1 MSRTALAIIALVL
14 AASALQSVQSEA
26 AGRGGRE
33 QNDVAYC
40 NWFRQ
45 QAMNTGDEYW
55 WYRYRSCLRGW

>member
-1 MSRTALAIIALVL
+1 MTRTALVLTALVL
-14 AASALQSVQSEA
+14 AATALQSLESEA
-26 AGRGGRE
+26 GGRGRE

-55 WYRYRSCLRGW
+55 WFRYRSCVRGW